1 MTVATL
7 SGHAMDLGW
16 VPHKPETWTFRFAC
30 LRKERML
37 EHYLGYSKDGEPQFR
52 EVPCEAGQRVKIVMV
67 SRFGDVG
74 ITEDLNADNGYGARV
89 MLDDLCNFS
98 NEIAAV
104 GDRVRLTAPMVNE
117 GSDWMPVEQDMPVG
131 LEGTVEIVSMD
142 GPKELHQLSIRWDN
156 GRGLGLIPHVDKFV
170 VISPV
175 EENDDADTV

>member
-1 MTVATL
+1 MTVETL

-30 LRKERML
+30 LKEPRTL
-37 EHYLGYSKDGEPQFR
+37 EHYLGYSKDNKPQFR

-74 ITEDLNADNGYGARV
+74 ITEDLNAENGYGMRV

-98 NEIAAV
+98 NELAAV

-117 GSDWMPVEQDMPVG
+117 NSDWMPVEQDMPVG
-131 LEGTVEIVSMD
+131 LEGTVIAVSLE
-142 GPKELHQLSIRWDN
+142 GPKELQQISVRWDN

-170 VISPV
+170 VISPDK
-175 EENDDADTV
+175 EDDNVAAV